1 MVIDLQKAE
10 ALTEAQA
17 QKAAASSL
25 DLFQKAAALSSAHV
39 KQGPAFTS
47 AQQHQVPIRVHAAR
61 ADAVST
67 NPQDTQSCTAGDRVP
82 VTGSHSTL
90 VSRQSG
96 SQQQVELPE
105 HAPSSIEGMFPAG
118 VLQELPSHQVA
129 RQANMQQKQQMVLP
143 KGHNCA
149 ASPCANSA
157 DSQHGRGR
165 AARLNG
171 PGRGGCHGTKSVHDA
186 VCAGLKGTVAQRR
199 PWRQHNAAVN
209 SEARDAQC
217 VVSFQSST
225 VPFGS
230 SAERPRQKLPMPW
243 QSSGL
248 AHCTVDRQEN
258 DQIQQVTAA
267 DKRRLC

>member
-1 MVIDLQKAE
+1 MVVIDLQKAE

-25 DLFQKAAALSSAHV
+25 DLFQKAAALSSAHI
-39 KQGPAFTS
+39 KQAPAFTS

-82 VTGSHSTL
+82 VTGS
-90 VSRQSG
+90 RQSG

-105 HAPSSIEGMFPAG
+105 HDHPRSSIEGMSPAG
-118 VLQELPSHQVA
+118 VLQELPTHQVP
-129 RQANMQQKQQMVLP
+129 RHANMQRKQQMVLP

-149 ASPCANSA
+149 ASPCDNSA

-186 VCAGLKGTVAQRR
+186 VCAGLKGTVALRQQ
-199 PWRQHNAAVN
+199 WRQHNAAVN

-217 VVSFQSST
+217 VVSFQSTT

-230 SAERPRQKLPMPW
+230 SAERPRQKLPMPR

-248 AHCTVDRQEN
+248 AHCTADRQEN
-258 DQIQQVTAA
+258 YQIQQVVKLLT
-267 DKRRLC
+267 KGGSLC